1 MGSEMCIRDSLGR
14 AGEARRHAERA
25 VALLA
30 HWPGWRLTEAET
42 LLHSLRAGGDLTAR
56 EIEVLGCL
64 AAGMSNQQVAS
75 SLGISIRT
83 VTVHVSN
90 LLRKTRSA
98 SRTEAALWA
107 LRHRIATPTR
117 HDDLVAYR

>member
-1 MGSEMCIRDSLGR
+1 MAGRRGRRHGAQALVRLGR
-14 AGEARRHAERA
+14 AADAREHAERA
-25 VALLA
+25 IGLL
-30 HWPGWRLTEAET
+30 HRWPGWRREGVAA

-64 AAGMSNQQVAS
+64 AAGMSNQQVAR

-83 VTVHVSN
+83 VAVHVSN
-90 LLRKTRSA
+90 LLRKTGAA

-107 LRHRIATPTR
+107 VRHQLARGR
-117 HDDLVAYR
+117 